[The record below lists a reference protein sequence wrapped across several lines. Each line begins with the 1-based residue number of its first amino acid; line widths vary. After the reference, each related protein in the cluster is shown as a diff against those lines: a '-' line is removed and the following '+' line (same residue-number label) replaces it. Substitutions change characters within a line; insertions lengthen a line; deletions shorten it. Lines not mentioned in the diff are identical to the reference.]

1 LFFKEMKFLILS
13 VFVSV
18 YLVFVASAAS
28 ASAWKS
34 RTIYQVLTD
43 RFAVTGGGSP
53 SCDVRNYCGGT
64 FKGLISKLDYIK
76 DMGFDAVWISPVV
89 DNTDGGY
96 HGYWARDFSKVNS
109 HFGTLSELQTLKS
122 ELNKR
127 GMYLMID
134 VVANHAGNINNG
146 DYSPIK
152 PFNDKK
158 YYHDCKGCPSSCNIE
173 DWNNYPQVEHCRLS
187 GLPDLNQTN
196 SYVRSQL
203 KSLLKTL
210 AADNADG
217 LRIDTIPEVGKDFWK
232 EFQEYIGQF
241 GLGEAYN
248 GDIAY
253 VSSFQGPLNGVLSY
267 PMFYT
272 IRDVFAYSRSMRNL
286 GNRLS
291 EDEHYYKDTSLL
303 GTFVD
308 NHDQTR
314 FLHERGDLWA
324 YRNALVFAL
333 FAPGIPIIYYGSE
346 QGFNGGDD
354 PNNREPLWKSGYNQ
368 NAELY
373 KFLKTTVTA
382 RKNHKVWDYQTVER
396 WQDDQ
401 LYSFTRGETLVVLTN
416 VGGSGSDVERTITY
430 HPYKVGQKLCNVY
443 YPTEDCLTV
452 TSNGIKVKLLHGE
465 PKIYVPS
472 N

>member
-1 LFFKEMKFLILS
+1 
-13 VFVSV
+13 V
-18 YLVFVASAAS
+18 YLAFVASGAS
-28 ASAWKS
+28 SSAWKS

-43 RFAVTGGGSP
+43 RFAVNGGGSP
-53 SCDVRNYCGGT
+53 SCDVHNYCGGT
-64 FKGLISKLDYIK
+64 FKGLTAKLDYIQN
-76 DMGFDAVWISPVV
+76 MGFDAVWISPVV

-109 HFGTLSELQTLKS
+109 HFGTLEDLKNLKK
-122 ELNKR
+122 ELNRR

-158 YYHDCKGCPSSCNIE
+158 YYHDCRGCPSSCNIE

-196 SYVRSQL
+196 SFVRSQL

-232 EFQEYIGQF
+232 EFQQYIGQYAI
-241 GLGEAYN
+241 GEAYN
-248 GDIAY
+248 GDIKY
-253 VSSFQGPLNGVLSY
+253 VSSFQGPLDGVLSY
-267 PMFYT
+267 PMYYT

-286 GNRLS
+286 GTRLS
-291 EDEHYYKDTSLL
+291 EDETYFKDTSLL
-303 GTFVD
+303 GTFVE
-308 NHDQTR
+308 NHDQKR
-314 FLHERGDLWA
+314 FLHERSDTWA
-324 YRNALVFAL
+324 YRNALVFSL
-333 FAPGIPIIYYGSE
+333 YAPGIPIIYYGAE

-368 NAELY
+368 NSELY
-373 KFLKTTVTA
+373 KFLKTTIAA
-382 RKNHKVWDYQTVER
+382 RKNNKVWNYRAVER

-401 LYSFTRGETLVVLTN
+401 LYAFTRGETLVVLTN
-416 VGGSGSDVERTITY
+416 VGGNGSDVERTITY
-430 HPYKVGQKLCNVY
+430 HPYKVGQKLCNIY
-443 YPTEDCLTV
+443 YPKEDCVTV
-452 TSNGIKVKLLHGE
+452 SSNGVKVKLLHGE
-465 PKIYVPS
+465 PKVYIPS